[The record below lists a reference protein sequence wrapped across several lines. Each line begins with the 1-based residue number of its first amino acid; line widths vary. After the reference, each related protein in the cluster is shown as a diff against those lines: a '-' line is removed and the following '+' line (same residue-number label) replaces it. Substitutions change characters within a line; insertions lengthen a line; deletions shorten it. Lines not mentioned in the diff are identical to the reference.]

1 MFHMLE
7 LSRNNHAIV
16 VPAVAGPN
24 AEKLVSLC
32 VDESDAAFQALEA
45 PEHADNVLAIVGDR
59 QGLHVRPDSLDLL
72 LDLPGLGVDNHDS
85 ATRRRGMQNG
95 HVELRAIH

>member
-1 MFHMLE
+1 MLHMLE
-7 LSRNNHAIV
+7 LAWDDHTIV
-16 VPAVAGPN
+16 VPAIAGPN
-24 AEKLVSLC
+24 TDKLVGLRI
-32 VDESDAAFQALEA
+32 DEGDAAFQSLEA
-45 PEHADNVLAIVGDR
+45 TEHADNVLAIVGDR